1 MTKFVVSL
9 TENDPTKITNFTREQ
24 KSMEMLKDDYSRLI
38 DNAGA
43 RSFRQPTKLC

>member
-1 MTKFVVSL
+1 MIQLKL
-9 TENDPTKITNFTREQ
+9 QILLENK

-38 DNAGA
+38 DDAVA

>member
-24 KSMEMLKDDYSRLI
+24 KI
-38 DNAGA
+38 DGNVKK
-43 RSFRQPTKLC
+43 TIILD